1 MEAVTVTPD
10 RLSYR
15 RSGDRPRGS
24 RPAAQGCGGSAAAS
38 SSVMYRLGS
47 CRKPSA
53 RSRSISLK
61 LLTKDEARR
70 IAANVAKLPELL
82 RRPSS

>member
-24 RPAAQGCGGSAAAS
+24 RPAAQGCGGSAAATRP
-38 SSVMYRLGS
+38 V
-47 CRKPSA
+47 SA
-53 RSRSISLK
+53 AHDDGHVAAELDMAAAGGD
-61 LLTKDEARR
+61 T
-70 IAANVAKLPELL
+70 ANVSIAL
-82 RRPSS
+82 RMALSLEGVQYGPK